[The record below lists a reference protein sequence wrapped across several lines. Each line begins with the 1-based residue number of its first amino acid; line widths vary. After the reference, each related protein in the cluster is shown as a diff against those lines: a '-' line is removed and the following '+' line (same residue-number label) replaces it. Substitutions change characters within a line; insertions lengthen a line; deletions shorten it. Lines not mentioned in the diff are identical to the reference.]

1 MGKSQQNK
9 NLLEFYGGPLMSM
22 IPILVYILI
31 SACLAMFFKFYS
43 MKGLVFGAFVG
54 LLLGFVFVKNK
65 SKYWDVLIASLA
77 KFSSSKLIFTFIVIG
92 IFTRMLTVGDIG
104 TGFVW
109 LSVQLHITGGLFVV
123 FTFIATSVISMGAG
137 APIAAVFAVVPIFF
151 SPGVLLGA
159 NPSILVGAMLSG
171 VFFGDA
177 MSPSSQVI
185 NTTVDTQHDSKTGQ
199 PADLQVVMKERSPYL
214 ILIAILSILLFGFFG
229 ANGAKTVSADSI
241 AQVASRCT
249 SSGLW
254 MLIPIL
260 ILIVIS
266 FKEKN
271 LFLALSYAT
280 ITGLILGLITGVF
293 KFSDIVAISG
303 SPLKISGIINDGIY
317 SMVDIIVSTILLF
330 GMIEVA
336 VESGFVNKLCNW
348 LLSQKFVQTKK
359 GASAVLIVGVGII
372 NILLSGCVLPA
383 ILLFGNIAD
392 RIGKN
397 VNISANRRT
406 YLLTGMA
413 TSVTAIIPINSAFV
427 MGAITLINN
436 MKVTATHSIRI
447 TPLSIFQ
454 SSYYCI
460 LLTFVCIFWIFVDQ
474 HQRQRIKD

>member
-1 MGKSQQNK
+1 MGENHRNEKV
-9 NLLEFYGGPLMSM
+9 LEFYGGPWMST
-22 IPILVYILI
+22 IPILVYILV
-31 SACLAMFFKFYS
+31 SACLAIFFQFYS
-43 MKGLVFGAFVG
+43 MKGLVFGAFLG

-65 SKYWDVLIASLA
+65 SRYWDVLIGSLA

-109 LSVQLHITGGLFVV
+109 LSVQLHITGGLFVI
-123 FTFIATSVISMGAG
+123 FTFLATAVISMGAG

-151 SPGVLLGA
+151 PPGILLGA
-159 NPSILVGAMLSG
+159 RPPVLVGAMMSG

-185 NTTVDTQHDSKTGQ
+185 NTTVDTQHDPITGK
-199 PADLQVVMKERSPYL
+199 PADLQIVMKQRSPYL
-214 ILIAILSILLFGFFG
+214 ISIAILSILLFGIFG
-229 ANGAKTVSADSI
+229 AQGAKTVSASSI
-241 AQVASRCT
+241 AQVASQCT

-254 MLIPIL
+254 MLIPIV

-266 FKEKN
+266 FKKKN

-280 ITGLILGLITGVF
+280 ITGLILGLITKVF
-293 KFSDIVAISG
+293 KFSDIVAISK

-317 SMVDIIVSTILLF
+317 SMVDIIISTILLF

-348 LLSQKFVQTKK
+348 LLSRKFVQTKR
-359 GASAVLIVGVGII
+359 GASSILILGVGII
-372 NILLSGCVLPA
+372 NVLLSGCVLPA

-397 VNISANRRT
+397 ANISADKRT

-436 MKVTATHSIRI
+436 MKITATHSINI
-447 TPLSIFQ
+447 TPLEIFQ

-460 LLTFVCIFWIFVDQ
+460 LLTLVCIIWIFVDQ
-474 HQRQRIKD
+474 HKSK